1 MVGLDTGFFIAFM
14 NGQPEALACW
24 DSLSVSDA
32 PPIVSILTVGELL
45 YISYRLSK
53 PDAGKR
59 MVESIYIATRVLPID
74 RGIVEK
80 AATLKASRG
89 MPYVDSLILATFLSV
104 GCKQIHTTDKKHFS
118 AIKIVERLVGSS
130 SHSAS
135 MRDER

>member
-1 MVGLDTGFFIAFM
+1 MGCDVFQPLFAQNGIYFSFRIKIFSNLILQIA
-14 NGQPEALACW
+14 
-24 DSLSVSDA
+24 
-32 PPIVSILTVGELL
+32 
-45 YISYRLSK
+45 
-53 PDAGKR
+53 
-59 MVESIYIATRVLPID
+59 ESIYIATRVLPID

-135 MRDER
+135 VRDER

>member
-1 MVGLDTGFFIAFM
+1 LGLSFRIRCTTDCF
-14 NGQPEALACW
+14 N
-24 DSLSVSDA
+24 
-32 PPIVSILTVGELL
+32 LTVGELL

-118 AIKIVERLVGSS
+118 AIKIKDLKFVFHKTLQYEQ
-130 SHSAS
+130 
-135 MRDER
+135 